1 MNPVSILATET
12 IAQLMDYRL
21 FVAHRIKHD
30 PVILIIW
37 GMFLEKVYIVQVSH
51 RFRAVSIKLFRLIFS
66 FKWDLSIQFH
76 PNHNSKP
83 MSATNETHIT
93 EFPYGLPLDTFK
105 LLTGRILDCR
115 LIVFVHFY
123 SASHSMS
130 LSEALSTTAIDTVSE
145 LTLRSA
151 ADKC

>member
-76 PNHNSKP
+76 PNSHTRP
-83 MSATNETHIT
+83 MSGTQETQMPIA
-93 EFPYGLPLDTFK
+93 EFPYGFDTFQ
-105 LLTGRILDCR
+105 LLTG
-115 LIVFVHFY
+115 
-123 SASHSMS
+123 
-130 LSEALSTTAIDTVSE
+130 
-145 LTLRSA
+145 
-151 ADKC
+151 